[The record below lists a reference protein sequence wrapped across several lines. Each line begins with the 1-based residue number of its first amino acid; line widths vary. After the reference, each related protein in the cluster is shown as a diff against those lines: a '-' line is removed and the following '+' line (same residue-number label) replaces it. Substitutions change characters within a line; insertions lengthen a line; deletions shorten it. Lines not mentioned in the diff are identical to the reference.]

1 MKAKGRHSKPFSIA
15 HFEAEARRLAGE
27 TSVNQRRFLRV
38 ALEKGKELEPIGR
51 LAGPD
56 NQR

>member
-1 MKAKGRHSKPFSIA
+1 MKAKGRHSKPSSIA

-56 NQR
+56 A

>member
-1 MKAKGRHSKPFSIA
+1 MKAKERQSKLQAIVDSKA
-15 HFEAEARRLAGE
+15 KARCLAGKI
-27 TSVNQRRFLRV
+27 SGNQRRFLRV

-56 NQR
+56 A